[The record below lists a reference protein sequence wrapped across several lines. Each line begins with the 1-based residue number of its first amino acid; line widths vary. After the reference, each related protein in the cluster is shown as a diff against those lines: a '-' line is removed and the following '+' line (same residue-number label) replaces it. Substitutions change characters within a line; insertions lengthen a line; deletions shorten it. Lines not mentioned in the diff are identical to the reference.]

1 MKLDSLTK
9 LYVHELK
16 DLHSAE
22 RQILEALPK
31 MIDAATDDGLKQA
44 FRDHLEETR
53 GQLERLD
60 RIFATLEF
68 SPQGHHC
75 KGIEG
80 LLEEGRELIGSDIEP
95 EVLDAGLIAAAQRVE
110 HYEMAGYGVAR
121 TYAEQLGDHRA
132 AELLQK
138 TLEEEG
144 AADRK
149 LTAIAERHV
158 NFVATVA

>member
-1 MKLDSLTK
+1 MKLDSLKK

-31 MIDAATDDGLKQA
+31 MIDAATDEGLKKA

-53 GQLERLD
+53 GQVERLD
-60 RIFATLEF
+60 QIFATLEF
-68 SPQGHHC
+68 SAQGHHC

-80 LLEEGRELIGSDIEP
+80 LLEEGRELIGADIEP

-110 HYEMAGYGVAR
+110 HYEMGG
-121 TYAEQLGDHRA
+121 
-132 AELLQK
+132 
-138 TLEEEG
+138 
-144 AADRK
+144 
-149 LTAIAERHV
+149 
-158 NFVATVA
+158 

>member
-1 MKLDSLTK
+1 MKLDSLKK

-31 MIDAATDDGLKQA
+31 MIDAATDEGLKKA

-53 GQLERLD
+53 GQVERLD
-60 RIFATLEF
+60 QIFATLEF
-68 SPQGHHC
+68 SAQGHHC

-121 TYAEQLGDHRA
+121 TYADQLGDHRA

-144 AADRK
+144 AADRT

-158 NFVATVA
+158 NFVASVA